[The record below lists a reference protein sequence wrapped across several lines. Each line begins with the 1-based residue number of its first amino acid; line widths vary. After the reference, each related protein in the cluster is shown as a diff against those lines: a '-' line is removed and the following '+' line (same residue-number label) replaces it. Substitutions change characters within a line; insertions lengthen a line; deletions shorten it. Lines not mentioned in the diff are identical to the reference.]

1 MQPDW
6 LHGWL
11 HGRAGRQRVKTHIT
25 KNAVE
30 ELDPPASGYYIA
42 FDDKLAG
49 FGVRVTAAGVKS
61 FVYDYRVGG
70 RKRRYTIGRF
80 GAEKWSVAEARNKVK
95 ELGPDIR
102 SKGAD
107 PAGEKKAR
115 LAEPKMADLATDYI
129 EQHAKAKKS
138 DKSVY
143 EDRRMLNNII
153 LPKLGKLRVSDVSR
167 RNVELLHNSLKETPY
182 QANRVLSLLSKMFT
196 FAMGDGMR
204 LDNPAKGVERFPE
217 DKRGDSWFN
226 LDQLHAI
233 SDALD
238 AYEEQDAA
246 DALRLLIV
254 TGARPHEVIGA
265 TWPMFNLQLGVWT
278 KPSHHTKERK
288 TEHVPLSEVALSILR
303 RMWEDRTGQFLFPGR
318 DPGTA
323 RTTLR
328 NSWRQVCKAAGLA
341 TVSYKKIGK
350 RGKPLPRWKPS
361 VRIYDLRHTFAS
373 HLVSRGLSLP
383 VIGRLMGHTQPGTTA
398 RYAHVA
404 DSALR
409 DATNNFPEILP
420 PQKRL
425 A

>member
-1 MQPDW
+1 M
-6 LHGWL
+6 
-11 HGRAGRQRVKTHIT
+11 
-25 KNAVE
+25 
-30 ELDPPASGYYIA
+30 LDRI
-42 FDDKLAG
+42 
-49 FGVRVTAAGVKS
+49 V
-61 FVYDYRVGG
+61 
-70 RKRRYTIGRF
+70 
-80 GAEKWSVAEARNKVK
+80 
-95 ELGPDIR
+95 
-102 SKGAD
+102 
-107 PAGEKKAR
+107 
-115 LAEPKMADLATDYI
+115 
-129 EQHAKAKKS
+129 
-138 DKSVY
+138 
-143 EDRRMLNNII
+143 
-153 LPKLGKLRVSDVSR
+153 LPKLAKMRLSEVERDDV
-167 RNVELLHNSLKETPY
+167 ETLHNSLEDTPY

-196 FAMGDGMR
+196 YAMERKWMAE
-204 LDNPAKGVERFPE
+204 NPANGITHFPE
-217 DKRGDSWFN
+217 KKRDDWFD

-254 TGARPHEVIGA
+254 TGARPHEVLGA
-265 TWPMFNLQLGVWT
+265 EWTQFDLRRGVWT

-288 TEHVPLSEVALSILR
+288 TEHVPLSEAALAILSG
-303 RMWEDRTGQFLFPGR
+303 MAEHKAGIYLFPGR
-318 DPGTA
+318 EPGTA

-328 NSWRQVCKAAGLA
+328 SAWRQLCKDAGLA
-341 TVSYKKIGK
+341 N
-350 RGKPLPRWKPS
+350 